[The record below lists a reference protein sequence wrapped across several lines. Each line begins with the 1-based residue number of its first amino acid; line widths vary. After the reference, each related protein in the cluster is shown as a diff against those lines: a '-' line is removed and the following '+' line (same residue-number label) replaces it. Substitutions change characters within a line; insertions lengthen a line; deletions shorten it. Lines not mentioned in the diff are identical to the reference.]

1 MMSVQP
7 YQFALEHSSNE
18 ENAEEQRDPEEQENN
33 SLKPNGE
40 NEQVSRQEN
49 LPWCMCELCP
59 GDAI

>member
-1 MMSVQP
+1 MGLSIMMSVQP

-49 LPWCMCELCP
+49 LP
-59 GDAI
+59 